1 MAEIH
6 MIGQKYFML
15 FLRPLG
21 ETEDLHLFLF
31 VNFKQIIS
39 AATSLLCLI
48 TRLTLYVSRQSCQAL
63 VIVLGLV
70 NLRYSS
76 KLR

>member
-1 MAEIH
+1 MAEIR

-39 AATSLLCLI
+39 AATSLH
-48 TRLTLYVSRQSCQAL
+48 VSD
-63 VIVLGLV
+63 
-70 NLRYSS
+70 N
-76 KLR
+76 